1 LFLKG
6 RGRLPKAETRF
17 LWLWAVV
24 TLGFSVGV
32 ALLGLKAF
40 NPRYVAIV
48 LPAWIVLLNFGILE
62 GLKTNTRLTRVGI
75 AILVGLML
83 LGGAR
88 QQLVSSYHRE
98 DMRGAAKFSSA
109 LYQEGDVIV
118 VQGASGPFE
127 RYYLGSAPLKVFHRN
142 YLWDLEEGNARL
154 KRMVEGSDRVIWVGS
169 RLWYIDPLGYV
180 PRWLGE
186 DRALVQQREMNGVEI
201 KIFALDQRDPTP

>member
-1 LFLKG
+1 M
-6 RGRLPKAETRF
+6 
-17 LWLWAVV
+17 
-24 TLGFSVGV
+24 
-32 ALLGLKAF
+32 
-40 NPRYVAIV
+40 

-88 QQLVSSYHRE
+88 QQFVPSYHRE
-98 DMRGAAKFSSA
+98 DMRGAAKLSSA

-118 VQGASGPFE
+118 VQGASAPFE

-180 PRWLGE
+180 PRWLEE
-186 DRALVQQREMNGVEI
+186 DRALVQQREMNGVKI
-201 KIFALDQRDPTP
+201 KIFALDHRNRTP